1 MISLL
6 FRRRFGAAL
15 LLGLVCLTVHVP
27 ARGEWLLDADAGA
40 LYDNNLTRAQE
51 SADIRADGAAFLS
64 ASAASFLPLDGGDR
78 LTLSADLSGEAYFRF
93 HGLDVIALGGSAT
106 YRHKFGVGL
115 DVPWLLAAAA
125 VSYDGYQGD
134 VRTGARYALR
144 AELGKRFTQSFDGS
158 LGGIYDRRY
167 QRHDQPVVPG
177 ISGKPFELSGSSA
190 YARASYAFDENL
202 LVGARVSVRRGDV
215 ESTTRP
221 NREIFAASS
230 AIAPDPTF
238 GPNFF
243 AYRLRGT
250 TEAATLTASWAL
262 NDRSSFNVGYSAERT
277 RAYDGLE
284 YRNWVTTISLAYHY

>member
-6 FRRRFGAAL
+6 FRGRFRATL
-15 LLGLVCLTVHVP
+15 LLALVCLTVHAP
-27 ARGEWLLDADAGA
+27 ARSEWLLDADAGM

-64 ASAASFLPLDGGDR
+64 ASVASFLPFDGSDR
-78 LTLSADLSGEAYFRF
+78 LTLSADLSCEAYFRF

-115 DVPWLLAAAA
+115 DVPWLLAAAV

-190 YARASYAFDENL
+190 YARASYAFNENL

-221 NREIFAASS
+221 NREIFEASS

-243 AYRLRGT
+243 AYSLRGT

-262 NDRSSFNVGYSAERT
+262 NDRTSFNVGYSAERT

-284 YRNWVTTISLAYHY
+284 YRNWVATISLAYHY

>member
-6 FRRRFGAAL
+6 FRGRSLATL
-15 LLGLVCLTVHVP
+15 LLGLAWLTVHPP
-27 ARGEWLLDADAGA
+27 AQGEWLFDADAGA

-51 SADIRADGAAFLS
+51 SADVRADGAAFLS
-64 ASAASFLPLDGGDR
+64 ASAASFLPFNGSDS

-93 HGLDVIALGGSAT
+93 HGLDVIALGGSAR
-106 YRHKFGVGL
+106 YRHKFGMGP
-115 DVPWLLAAAA
+115 DVPWLLAAAT

-134 VRTGARYALR
+134 VRTGARYALK
-144 AELGKRFTQSFDGS
+144 AELGKRFTESFEGS

-167 QRHDQPVVPG
+167 QRHDEPVVPG
-177 ISGKPFELSGSSA
+177 ISGKPFDLSGASA
-190 YARASYAFDENL
+190 YARASYAFDESL

-221 NREIFAASS
+221 NREIFTASS

-284 YRNWVTTISLAYHY
+284 YRNWVATMSLAYRY